1 LSSSDLKREVA
12 EPVGADAARRG
23 GLAIRTLYVLVMVV
37 IASFAPTVIA
47 LITRQLPWIIA
58 FGLLL
63 VASAL
68 VSRWGVRLTR
78 ETRGSV
84 LATPQIRAS

>member
-1 LSSSDLKREVA
+1 MSSSDLKREVA

-37 IASFAPTVIA
+37 IASFATAVIA
-47 LITRQLPWIIA
+47 LITRQLAGIIA

-68 VSRWGVRLTR
+68 ASRRGVRLTR

-84 LATPQIRAS
+84 LATPQIQAS